1 MMASEECASSPFHYV
16 PCSPFLMTK
25 AVPPSRHVPDVD
37 HLRRKVPDPL
47 DSPFAIPRM
56 RSVPCTPKFAT
67 PKSTPLENQRF
78 NKVQTI
84 TPPMPQ
90 DQEVPCTPAGN
101 RADTKTLPDGAS
113 SPCSSQGTS
122 GESTSGRQL
131 RHAARKSNLT
141 GKPSPGTQEI
151 DLFSGEDDFFA

>member
-1 MMASEECASSPFHYV
+1 MASEECASSPFHYV

-47 DSPFAIPRM
+47 DSPFAIPPLLGM

-90 DQEVPCTPAGN
+90 GN
-101 RADTKTLPDGAS
+101 RADTRTLPDGAS

-122 GESTSGRQL
+122 GEPASGRQL

-151 DLFSGEDDFFA
+151 DLFSGENDFFA